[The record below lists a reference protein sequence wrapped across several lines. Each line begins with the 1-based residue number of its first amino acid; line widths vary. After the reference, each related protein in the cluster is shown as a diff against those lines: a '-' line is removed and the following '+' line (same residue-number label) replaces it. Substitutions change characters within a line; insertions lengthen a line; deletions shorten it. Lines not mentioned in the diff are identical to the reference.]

1 MPGRTTGIPE
11 PRATSAIFP
20 KSRERDPGMLCHP
33 ATGEQTMLD
42 DASLRYLA
50 SPAAISDLCAL
61 NALFIEN
68 FIRNDVKSHDAI
80 LRADFICVRSNGA
93 RMDRAT
99 YLKMW
104 ATGFDPRVIVYW
116 DVRDELITLVGNVA
130 LVRATNKEIVR
141 RDARDAVAM
150 STYTD
155 IYVYERGAWKCIQ
168 AQITPVAPDQ
178 EPGDDTIV
186 STYINGVRTKY
197 H

>member
-1 MPGRTTGIPE
+1 
-11 PRATSAIFP
+11 
-20 KSRERDPGMLCHP
+20 
-33 ATGEQTMLD
+33 MLD

-141 RDARDAVAM
+141 RDGRDAVAM

-186 STYINGVRTKY
+186 STYINGVRTK
-197 H
+197 